1 VTPLTYRSATTH
13 DIDTLADLVNSAY
26 RGDSSRTGWTT
37 EADLLGGQRTD
48 RDEIRDLIATPNS
61 VILLGKQ
68 DGKILASMHLQ
79 QEGSS
84 AYLGMFAIRPGYQGA
99 GIGKQCLQQ
108 AESYAQQQWGAA
120 AMLMTVITLRTELI
134 AYYERRG
141 YRRTGKLKPFPDS
154 PRFGIPK
161 VAGLQLVVL
170 EKVLDAARLSTSY

>member
-1 VTPLTYRSATTH
+1 MPPLTYRLATTH

-48 RDEIRDLIATPNS
+48 RDEIRSLIEAADS
-61 VILLGKQ
+61 IILLGIQ
-68 DGKILASMHLQ
+68 GDVIVASLHLQ

-108 AESYAQQQWGAA
+108 AENYAQQQWGAA

-141 YRRTGKLKPFPDS
+141 YRRTGILKPFPTS
-154 PRFGIPK
+154 PRFGIPL
-161 VAGLQLVVL
+161 VAGLQLIL
-170 EKVLDAARLSTSY
+170 MEKMLYC